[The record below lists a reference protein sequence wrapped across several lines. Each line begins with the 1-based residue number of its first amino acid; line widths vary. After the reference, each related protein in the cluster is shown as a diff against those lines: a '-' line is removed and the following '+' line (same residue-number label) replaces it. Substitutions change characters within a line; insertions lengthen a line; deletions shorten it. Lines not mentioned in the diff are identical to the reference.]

1 MRVSQGLAWLIILL
15 PSPLP
20 PLLIHLLLVLFP
32 YDSLIIL
39 ISLSILITIW
49 KCLLNSAKCNRK
61 YVAYCGR
68 LFVEKD
74 SNLRR
79 YNGLELIQRS
89 MGVHPP
95 EAMIHFPLFQISPI
109 FSTNFQTVENLKNVT
124 FSRQIFRFS
133 SAKISDDLF
142 LVIDHKFPVSVHFP
156 SVSRNKY
163 YSPLLLTNF
172 PLVFEKVTGC
182 LHTLCVFR
190 LPLLLPW
197 CIYASP
203 NARTGRPCKEARYLY
218 DSINQSNLRLFRPP
232 LTQTQRGLL
241 EHKKVRKQ
249 NK

>member
-68 LFVEKD
+68 LFVEED

-95 EAMIHFPLFQISPI
+95 WGHDTFPPVSDFPHIFDKFSDCGKFKKCYLFPTNFSIFIRQNFWWSFFSHRPQIPCFSTFPLCFAKQILFPP
-109 FSTNFQTVENLKNVT
+109 T
-124 FSRQIFRFS
+124 F
-133 SAKISDDLF
+133 D
-142 LVIDHKFPVSVHFP
+142 KFPPCIRKSNRLFTYFMCISFAPTFTMMHLCITQCTYWTPLQRSAVSVWF
-156 SVSRNKY
+156 N
-163 YSPLLLTNF
+163 
-172 PLVFEKVTGC
+172 
-182 LHTLCVFR
+182 
-190 LPLLLPW
+190 
-197 CIYASP
+197 
-203 NARTGRPCKEARYLY
+203 
-218 DSINQSNLRLFRPP
+218 
-232 LTQTQRGLL
+232 
-241 EHKKVRKQ
+241 
-249 NK
+249 